1 MGEIA
6 IEIGGPTSSTNPFPS
21 ASKAADSIAI
31 TNDLSLTPPGMRVL
45 GAIDGGTAVLVVD
58 TVGFSHIVIE
68 TKQAGGSGSG
78 PVPQIN
84 LGWWPL

>member
-1 MGEIA
+1 
-6 IEIGGPTSSTNPFPS
+6 
-21 ASKAADSIAI
+21 
-31 TNDLSLTPPGMRVL
+31 MRVL